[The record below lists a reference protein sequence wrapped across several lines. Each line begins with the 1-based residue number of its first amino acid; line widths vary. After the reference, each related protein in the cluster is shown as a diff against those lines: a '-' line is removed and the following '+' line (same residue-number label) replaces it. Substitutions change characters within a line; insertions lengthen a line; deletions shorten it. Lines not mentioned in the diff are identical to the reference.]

1 MSQSDEG
8 ACSVEELSGEEDAQ
22 EIADRMG
29 RRTTGSGQR
38 GWKTTTAGRGG
49 RNRGPT
55 WTVRDGPRRA
65 GAEEYRIPRVTR
77 DTDKTSTWAIMLH
90 VWPLEDRPEVG
101 GTFQIKFFF
110 CLRALLPFLANLVL
124 FSITGPIRRGNKV
137 DLCTGDNA

>member
-8 ACSVEELSGEEDAQ
+8 DRSVEELSGEEDAQ
-22 EIADRMG
+22 VIADRLG

-38 GWKTTTAGRGG
+38 GRKTAATGRGG
-49 RNRGPT
+49 RNSGPT

-65 GAEEYRIPRVTR
+65 GAEEYRIPRVAR

-101 GTFQIKFFF
+101 EIFQ
-110 CLRALLPFLANLVL
+110 N
-124 FSITGPIRRGNKV
+124 
-137 DLCTGDNA
+137 